1 MASYNIKNGTDT
13 VADFTI
19 ETIGLKKTICGIS
32 WCKITGTSK
41 NGLKADDF
49 KGKDISLV
57 FCDGKKN
64 ESTIFSGFKVS
75 SIETGKNVTIKM
87 YSPEAVLAREK
98 ESKSYTAVNF
108 ASGIFEPTMKDAE
121 ITVAKS
127 DNTIFGTIGDVN
139 NEYMSAYLVQFNE
152 TKYDFLMR
160 TTNRSGVPM
169 YFEVEKEVG
178 KEVGKMKLG
187 GIGTEYSIEDTSK
200 EDYNDVYF
208 GNDDT
213 IGNRDDKTY
222 STEITDNEFYE
233 SIEKGKYNEYSK
245 EKETGDREWMV
256 ALRSLN
262 EHSSLMD
269 GALEAGVKVA
279 QTVSAYHTNV
289 NKENKKYDEDYF
301 KNTTGQNARQ
311 YHIDAT
317 DKNKVSYTQFANYSK
332 KSSDSRFSDGHYK
345 SIRKVQQEM
354 AKKCIWVRYKTS
366 KEKYFLGDILKINSW
381 GGEYI
386 VVRVEMTA
394 SVKNNLWDN
403 TWQYMLM
410 AKCPYSIGT
419 QSYVVTPA
427 ADLLAAS
434 ERENTLLEKYE
445 DMEIW
450 DGSTYD
456 EVRRFDGVQQATIE
470 DNKDPKRLGRV
481 RVKYGWQDGNSAAT
495 PWLKVLTPLA
505 TVNGGVCFVPQKG
518 DKCLVGYR
526 NGNIEQPYIAG
537 ATFTK
542 EATPKWGA
550 RGCENIISCKNGHS
564 IRFSTPKSFLSN
576 ISSAIPLLSILTD
589 FIPGL
594 VHAEA
599 PDPSK
604 DSGGAMS
611 YIGGIDI
618 SDDACLYEI
627 SASSSS
633 RNVTIA
639 SNLGKVG
646 VNAFSAID
654 ISAPVG
660 DINITGKNVSIIAG
674 NNLRIKAGEES
685 GKDKDSVM
693 SMIGAAIEPAIIEKV
708 LFSDLVLD
716 LRPIVALRNLLCKP
730 NDGNMCFSSEQ
741 FITMEAGD
749 GKVSLPSKDCTINNT
764 SDREAKENIIF
775 YIAMIVQEIDR
786 IFEKSLLKV
795 SVGEIKIKDAI
806 GEISEFIWQNH
817 DMSKG
822 KKDLYSDIVEKLNTN
837 QFPADVNT
845 LVKDLGMDRI
855 RPQRPSSSIKY
866 YAKTGRVKSVYS
878 HYQRLKEY
886 VEMFRKKEF
895 VTIEDTSNI
904 DKMKKQ
910 CKDHVIDFSISKFI
924 RYVNDSISQVT
935 TVNDS
940 ISQQIKHI
948 NEIKFTV
955 DAETIT
961 IKVQNPISVDRAE
974 FVKCKRN
981 CILNFIKSNNIIF
994 KKNNNIINLENNLE
1008 NNDENIVNNKKI
1020 DDIKEIRNDNDW
1032 NDLIKIFNND
1042 NLSDSSWKNKKNS
1055 PYLDKLKETLIKNI
1069 AYDNIK
1075 EKWASP
1081 RVGGIYYSDEK
1092 NVTHK
1097 LGLNEASKNTPAELM
1112 KQILTTIR

>member
-57 FCDGKKN
+57 FCDEEKK
-64 ESTIFSGFKVS
+64 ESTIFSRFKVS
-75 SIETGKNVTIKM
+75 SIETGKNVTINM
-87 YSPEAVLAREK
+87 YSPEAALAREK

-108 ASGIFEPTMKDAE
+108 ASGIFEPTMNDAG
-121 ITVAKS
+121 IKNDVKS
-127 DNTIFGTIGDVN
+127 NNTIFGTIGDVKK
-139 NEYMSAYLVQFNE
+139 EYMSAYLVQFNE

-169 YFEVEKEVG
+169 YFENGQMIFG
-178 KEVGKMKLG
+178 K
-187 GIGTEYSIEDTSK
+187 IGTEYSIEDTSK

-245 EKETGDREWMV
+245 ERETGDREWMV

-269 GALEAGVKVA
+269 GVLEAGVKVA
-279 QTVSAYHTNV
+279 QTASAYKTNV
-289 NKENKKYDEDYF
+289 NKENKKYDEGYF
-301 KNTTGQNARQ
+301 KDADIKDAKERQ
-311 YHIDAT
+311 YNT
-317 DKNKVSYTQFANYSK
+317 NKNSYTQFANYSE
-332 KSSDSRFSDGHYK
+332 KSSESRFSDDHYK
-345 SIRKVQQEM
+345 SVRKAQQEM

-386 VVRVEMTA
+386 VVRVEMIA

-410 AKCPYSIGT
+410 AKCSYGT
-419 QSYVVTPA
+419 GDHSYVVTPA

-456 EVRRFDGVQQATIE
+456 EVRRFNGVQQATID
-470 DNKDPKRLGRV
+470 DNQDPKRLGRV

-526 NGNIEQPYIAG
+526 NGNVEQPYIAG

-564 IRFSTPKSFLSN
+564 IRFWTPKDFLAS
-576 ISSAIPLLSILTD
+576 IASAIPMLSWVTD
-589 FIPGL
+589 FIPGFA
-594 VHAEA
+594 HADT
-599 PDPSK
+599 PDPTK
-604 DSGGAMS
+604 DSGGRMS

-627 SASSSS
+627 SASSTS
-633 RNVTIA
+633 RSVTIS

-674 NNLRIKAGEES
+674 NNLKVRAGEEL
-685 GKDKDSVM
+685 DKDSDSIM
-693 SMIGAAIEPAIIEKV
+693 SMIGASIKPAIVQQV
-708 LFSDLVLD
+708 LFSDLILD
-716 LRPIVALRNLLCKP
+716 LRPLVALKNLIYKP
-730 NDGNMCFSSEQ
+730 SDGNMCFSSEQ

-749 GKVSLPSKDCTINNT
+749 GKVSLPSKDCTIGNT
-764 SDREAKENIIF
+764 SDREAKTDCIF
-775 YIAMIVQEIDR
+775 YIAMIVQEMDR
-786 IFEKSLLKV
+786 IFENSLLKI
-795 SVGEIKIKDAI
+795 STGEILIKDAI
-806 GEISEFIWQNH
+806 EEVAEFIKQNE
-817 DMSKG
+817 SKS
-822 KKDLYSDIVEKLNTN
+822 KNKNSTSLYPNLVKKLNQPMN
-837 QFPADVNT
+837 LFPVDVNT
-845 LVKDLGMDRI
+845 LISELGMDWV
-855 RPQRPSSSIKY
+855 RPQRPSSSTKY

-878 HYQRLKEY
+878 HYQSLKEY
-886 VEMFRKKEF
+886 LTIFRNNKFATTEN
-895 VTIEDTSNI
+895 DTSNI
-904 DKMKKQ
+904 NKMIEQ
-910 CKDHVIDFSISKFI
+910 CKEHNKEADIAFDEYIFIGRVNGSIDNATGNKIGNIEFVADNKIVK
-924 RYVNDSISQVT
+924 
-935 TVNDS
+935 
-940 ISQQIKHI
+940 IK
-948 NEIKFTV
+948 E
-955 DAETIT
+955 
-961 IKVQNPISVDRAE
+961 PISIDRKK
-974 FVKCKRN
+974 FVEHKRE
-981 CILNFIKSNNIIF
+981 CILNFIKNNKILILGSSDYKFPDSINNNDGWNDFITKFSDELSGKIWDDNDKKTPFIAKIEETMMNNI
-994 KKNNNIINLENNLE
+994 L
-1008 NNDENIVNNKKI
+1008 I
-1020 DDIKEIRNDNDW
+1020 DD
-1032 NDLIKIFNND
+1032 
-1042 NLSDSSWKNKKNS
+1042 NLK
-1055 PYLDKLKETLIKNI
+1055 DK
-1069 AYDNIK
+1069 
-1075 EKWASP
+1075 WVSP
-1081 RVGGIYYSDEK
+1081 RVGGIYYSDKE

-1097 LGLNEASKNTPAELM
+1097 LGLREASINTPAELM
-1112 KQILTTIR
+1112 RQILTTIR